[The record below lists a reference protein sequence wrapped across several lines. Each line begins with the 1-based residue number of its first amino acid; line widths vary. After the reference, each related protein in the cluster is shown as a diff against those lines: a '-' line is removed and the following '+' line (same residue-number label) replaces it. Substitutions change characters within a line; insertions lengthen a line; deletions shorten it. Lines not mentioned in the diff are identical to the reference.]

1 MVRFGLIDEGPA
13 EMPTAA
19 VSYFEHVSD
28 YEYVNYGNTYFM
40 MPASAWYSSPLP
52 WSRSIAKIA

>member
-1 MVRFGLIDEGPA
+1 MVRFGLMDEGPA

-19 VSYFEHVSD
+19 ASDFEHVSD
-28 YEYVNYGNTYFM
+28 YVNYGNTYFM